1 MKTIQNK
8 ACLLVILLLVA
19 IQANAQNQPTAT
31 DQEGVTKAIQQLFEG
46 MQKGD
51 SAMVHAAFTKE
62 VTFATVFRNKK
73 GEQVIHREA
82 AIDNFLV
89 AVGTPH
95 ADVWNEEIWN
105 LQIQVDGDFAQ
116 AWCDYAFYVGKNFS
130 HCGVDAFHLIKT
142 GTGWK
147 IFHLADTRRKEGC
160 VIPEGIRKKYE

>member
-1 MKTIQNK
+1 MKTIRIK
-8 ACLLVILLLVA
+8 KCILGILLLIA
-19 IQANAQNQPTAT
+19 IQGNAQNQPMAT
-31 DQEGVTKAIQQLFEG
+31 DQEDITGTIQQLFEG

-51 SAMVHAAFTKE
+51 SAMVHATFTRE

-73 GEQVIHREA
+73 GEQVIHRES
-82 AIDNFLV
+82 AIHDFLV

-95 ADVWNEEIWN
+95 NDVWNEEIWN

-160 VIPEGIRKKYE
+160 VIPEEIRKKYE

>member
-1 MKTIQNK
+1 MRIKK
-8 ACLLVILLLVA
+8 CLLGILLLVA
-19 IQANAQNQPTAT
+19 IQVNSQNHSTAT
-31 DQEGVTKAIQQLFEG
+31 DQEGVTKTIQQLFEG

-51 SAMVHAAFTKE
+51 SATVHAAFTKE

-73 GEQVIHREA
+73 GEQVMHRES
-82 AIDNFLV
+82 AIHDFLV

-95 ADVWNEEIWN
+95 NDVWNEEIWN

-142 GTGWK
+142 ETGWK

-160 VIPEGIRKKYE
+160 VIPEAIRKKYE